1 MDING
6 MPPSNVFSSWFAMP
20 KGTTAFGIVFLMGLA
35 ALVFLPRTYRA
46 IEHKF
51 IRLPIYIVALT
62 VCLID
67 ILVPAGYLL
76 VPYYFDHVEPTVAV
90 SSALLLR
97 GQSLYPDWIA
107 GEGVY
112 GLMYGPVLYFIN
124 AMVLIANKSIFA
136 TKFAGVAAAWTAL
149 LIMALNARLIVRD
162 YAITSLAIG
171 CVCLVFFRLM
181 PGQFWSR
188 PEPFLILLSALSG
201 LALRLPIFKAGLAI
215 GIITGLAVGLKLH
228 GVFCCLPAAAALLER
243 QSLPWMS
250 RVQLASIIFATAVAV
265 MIAPFLHP
273 AVSLSQY
280 LTNLE
285 IAAEHGLRLDLFIQN
300 IIFLALIMT
309 PGIAIYFLKRPML
322 LHEFPLSIPVLI
334 TSGIIVAA
342 VGAKNGAGVHHM
354 LPLVPAVTMAT
365 LQIAQLKSQDPSA
378 LISREA
384 GALSFFVAY
393 FVAFMPFVVDQSL
406 LMGHAIARSSSEWPK
421 IVELEKLY
429 GVHTWAEMGTTDNA
443 NYPSTYYRV
452 VGVLRGGPVHLE
464 VPFLLD
470 LRAAGLGD
478 DAIRDLLQHCK
489 VAEWVLP
496 QAGNPFSQR
505 NGYNGDELFSDGVRH
520 AFHNNYRLISRGTY
534 YDVWGC

>member
-228 GVFCCLPAAAALLER
+228 GVFYCLPAAVALLER

-300 IIFLALIMT
+300 IIFL
-309 PGIAIYFLKRPML
+309 
-322 LHEFPLSIPVLI
+322 
-334 TSGIIVAA
+334 
-342 VGAKNGAGVHHM
+342 
-354 LPLVPAVTMAT
+354 
-365 LQIAQLKSQDPSA
+365 
-378 LISREA
+378 
-384 GALSFFVAY
+384 
-393 FVAFMPFVVDQSL
+393 AFMPFVVDQSL

-496 QAGNPFSQR
+496 QTGNPFS
-505 NGYNGDELFSDGVRH
+505 
-520 AFHNNYRLISRGTY
+520 
-534 YDVWGC
+534 